1 MEKCKY
7 DRMLRCAKPLDILC
21 LHPKW
26 KISRHSYC
34 IPHKKPRMVRVKA
47 WGFVAFGR
55 CTSASI
61 DRDDTFNKSCTIL
74 IDRKHLKGVSGNQV

>member
-7 DRMLRCAKPLDILC
+7 WTRGECRGYGYEKSEGLC
-21 LHPKW
+21 PKNTDTDCN
-26 KISRHSYC
+26 I
-34 IPHKKPRMVRVKA
+34 IPAKKPRMARVKA

-61 DRDDTFNKSCTIL
+61 DRDGTFNKPCTIL
-74 IDRKHLKGVSGNQV
+74 IDRKHLKEAK